1 MENSLTVARR
11 RVLLR
16 KGKHQEE
23 HKTGSVRTATERVES
38 KDSRE
43 TPLVESYQSSTSSTC
58 SESSSSILSSET
70 LRQKGSSGRACQE
83 GEESSLDSLSA
94 KLTLDE
100 KKPEKFVKAVAK
112 GLKRPQEPFQW
123 KTSYISIP
131 SSFVPPLSP
140 ASTNNQKRSR
150 DFEHNLSNNL
160 VYGEFPPLMRR
171 LCHEHSRMNMRR
183 MKSSSSFEHIK
194 DVRENS
200 CERCQMMTSWMV
212 AIRQAVLT
220 ASTLPFDPRYHYVSY
235 SVDRRGIVFCNE
247 PLIRFLPVRNSD
259 QAPRKRARIEVNTR
273 NDR

>member
-23 HKTGSVRTATERVES
+23 HKTGSVRTAAERVES

-94 KLTLDE
+94 KLTLNE
-100 KKPEKFVKAVAK
+100 KKPEKFVEAVAK

-183 MKSSSSFEHIK
+183 MKSSSSFDHFK

-200 CERCQMMTSWMV
+200 CERCQMMTRYRENSYTLLEPLKMHSFFSWMV

-235 SVDRRGIVFCNE
+235 SVDRRGIVFW
-247 PLIRFLPVRNSD
+247 
-259 QAPRKRARIEVNTR
+259 
-273 NDR
+273 